1 MSIEKEFE
9 GETVTDAAI
18 EACKELGIS
27 RDELEFDVVQEESSG
42 VLGIGSRKAIIRVI
56 SKDEKYE
63 NKTDNSIDSLD
74 DNLNIDV
81 ESVEKIFKEIVNH
94 FIGDANID
102 SELNGKNILL
112 KLNSEKDLGFLIGR
126 KGEMIKNLEFLLS
139 RISSKQIGKSIY
151 VSIDINSYKEK
162 RMEKLKEKVLETVK
176 KVIAINRPLSLNPMN
191 SFERREA
198 YLIIEQDSQV
208 TYKTKESGKLKKIT
222 IFPKAVS
229 YTHLTLPTIYSV

>member
-27 RDELEFDVVQEESSG
+27 RDELEFDVIQEESSG

-151 VSIDINSYKEK
+151 VSIDINSYREK

-208 TYKTKESGKLKKIT
+208 TYKTKEYGKLKKIT
-222 IFPKAVS
+222 IFPKD
-229 YTHLTLPTIYSV
+229 